1 MKNKIIVVFCLCV
14 LLTGCS
20 SEMSDVTNAA
30 TEDTVSE
37 TIDNLDVSDEVT
49 ENIDVKYDLRNVNWG
64 MSLQDVINSEE
75 QTYTYISEDKQQI
88 MYSDVTAGNVN
99 FTYLMYY
106 FDNDALNHAIYYA
119 DNTHSSDNLYIEDYN
134 SLKDKLTSLYG
145 TPNPNDVK
153 EIWYDD
159 LYKDNPNDYGKAVAR
174 GDLTMATRWTTDTTI
189 ITLFLSG
196 DNYECKLAIQYY
208 DVNKNM
214 DTNSTDGL

>member
-119 DNTHSSDNLYIEDYN
+119 DNTHSSDNLYVEDYN